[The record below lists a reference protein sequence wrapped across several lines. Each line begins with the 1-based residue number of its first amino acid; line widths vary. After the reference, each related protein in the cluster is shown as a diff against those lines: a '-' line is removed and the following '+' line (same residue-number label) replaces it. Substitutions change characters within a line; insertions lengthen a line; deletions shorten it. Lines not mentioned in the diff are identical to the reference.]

1 MSFLKKNWR
10 VTLAITAPVLGLIV
24 GTFMLYDTDKPQE
37 PNPVYVMLERSDDE
51 GVLDAGN
58 KNSLSPRERKKRLK
72 IVDNFFDE
80 LDRDFEKI
88 DGDREALFARSD
100 ELEENYF
107 AYIYAIADL
116 LSPEYRQRFDEIESH
131 DELTQAEKDAINDE
145 LYAIGK
151 ELGIDDMDEYMRSAA
166 EEFIDKFLALQAAV
180 DKLDEEE
187 AQLIKEMEEFSPHK

>member
-37 PNPVYVMLERSDDE
+37 PNPLYVMLGSSDDASVFD
-51 GVLDAGN
+51 GGN
-58 KNSLSPRERKKRLK
+58 KNSLSPGERKQRLN

-88 DGDREALFARSD
+88 DAERDALFARSD

-107 AYIYAIADL
+107 GYIDAIVDL
-116 LSPEYRQRFDEIESH
+116 LSPEYQQKLDEIESH
-131 DELTQAEKDAINDE
+131 DELTQAEKDAINAE

-151 ELGIDDMDEYMRSAA
+151 ELGIDDMDEYMQSAA
-166 EEFIDKFLALQAAV
+166 KVFYDQFLVLMAAI
-180 DKLDEEE
+180 DKLDKEE
-187 AQLIKEMEEFSPHK
+187 ARLIKEMEDFSPHK

>member
-37 PNPVYVMLERSDDE
+37 PNPLYVMLDSSDDE
-51 GVLDAGN
+51 SVFDGGN
-58 KNSLSPRERKKRLK
+58 KNTLSPGERKKRLK

-80 LDRDFEKI
+80 LDRNFERI
-88 DGDREALFARSD
+88 DRDRDALSARSD
-100 ELEENYF
+100 ELVDNYF
-107 AYIYAIADL
+107 AYINAIADL
-116 LSPEYRQRFDEIESH
+116 LSPEYQQRFDEIESH

-166 EEFIDKFLALQAAV
+166 EEFLEKFLALQASI
-180 DKLDEEE
+180 DKLYEEE
-187 AQLIKEMEEFSPHK
+187 ARLIKEMEDFSPH